1 MATILLGVGD
11 LGVSNTPGDVVK
23 TLALGSCVS
32 VVMLEA
38 RSRTVGMVHVALPES
53 SIDKNKAE
61 SKPGYFADTGIQELM
76 RQMKQLSGSSS
87 GKGFIV
93 KLVGGASVMDPNNT
107 FNIGKRNLLAIRK
120 ILWSQGMGSVA
131 EDVGG
136 HISRSVVVDV
146 DNGKVVIIS
155 AGRGTWEI

>member
-1 MATILLGVGD
+1 MSTIMLGVGD

-23 TLALGSCVS
+23 TLALGSCVA
-32 VVMLEA
+32 VVMLEPRT
-38 RSRTVGMVHVALPES
+38 RSVGMAHIALPES
-53 SIDKNKAE
+53 AIDANKAKV
-61 SKPGYFADTGIQELM
+61 KPGYFADTGIMTLLDN
-76 RQMKQLSGSSS
+76 MKKKSGSLN
-87 GKGFIV
+87 GKSFIV

-107 FNIGKRNLLAIRK
+107 FNIGKRNILAIKK

-136 HISRSVVVDV
+136 HISRSVAVDV